1 VGMSQPSLDDGNQRP
16 NVLCNP
22 SSGVGLH
29 ASALTGQSMFNSSCF
44 ADPGLEQ
51 PGNAPRYFSNLRTDG
66 IHNVDMSISKTF
78 DLREDIKLELRGEFF
93 NLFNTPRFSLPDNLF
108 GDSTFGRVSSTAMGS
123 TPRHGQF
130 GVRLEF

>member
-1 VGMSQPSLDDGNQRP
+1 MSQPSLDEGNQRP

-22 SSGVGLH
+22 SSGVGPH

-44 ADPGLEQ
+44 AVPGLEQ

-78 DLREDIKLELRGEFF
+78 VLREDIKLELRGEFF
-93 NLFNTPRFSLPDNLF
+93 NLFNHAQFGNPNPDINA
-108 GDSTFGRVSSTAMGS
+108 GT
-123 TPRHGQF
+123 QF
-130 GVRLEF
+130 GVINSTVGNPRVIQFALKFIF